1 MAREMKLF
9 RQNSRVSIDS
19 RGQLQPPKEIAGVD
33 GMGFGGERMT
43 PQQIKTAL
51 KIHKLAK
58 EKEEDFEKI
67 ASNLGLDIDKM
78 ALDIVSAPSPTNRR
92 QIVRRVKGEG
102 NESTMGGKRQSFA
115 DNGPSFNLNM
125 MTNPRLGSDQ
135 LK

>member
-9 RQNSRVSIDS
+9 RQNSRVSIAS
-19 RGQLQPPKEIAGVD
+19 RGQLQPPKEIVGVD

-51 KIHKLAK
+51 KIHKMAK

-92 QIVRRVKGEG
+92 
-102 NESTMGGKRQSFA
+102 
-115 DNGPSFNLNM
+115 
-125 MTNPRLGSDQ
+125 
-135 LK
+135 